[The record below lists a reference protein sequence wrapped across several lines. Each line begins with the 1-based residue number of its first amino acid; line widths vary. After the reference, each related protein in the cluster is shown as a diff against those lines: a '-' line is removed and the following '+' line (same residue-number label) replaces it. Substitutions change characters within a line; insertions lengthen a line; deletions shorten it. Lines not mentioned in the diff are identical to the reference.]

1 MPRVI
6 IRLSNDDE
14 QIVEDFP
21 SEDTMDLVAE
31 FQGGDNPVLSINLA
45 EYNGTTSVV
54 HFARRHIVS
63 ILVEDV

>member
-1 MPRVI
+1 MPRVT

-21 SEDTMDLVAE
+21 SEDTMGLTSSFHA
-31 FQGGDNPVLSINLA
+31 GIPVLTINLV
-45 EYNGTTSVV
+45 EHNGTTGVV
-54 HFARRHIVS
+54 HFASRYIVS